1 MLEDLPGILLV
12 GARATGKTTTAA
24 RHAASVVR
32 LDRPDEADVFR
43 ANPDAALARLAEPV
57 LLDEWQKVPGVL
69 GAVKRA
75 IDTGSGR
82 GRFIVT
88 GSVSDDL
95 RGGSW
100 PITGRL
106 VEVEMSGLTVRETA
120 RGDLDAPPFLARLAE
135 LGVAALAPPDDG
147 PDLVGYVELAVRGG
161 YPEPVLG
168 LPPRRRQAW
177 MKSYLNRLL
186 THDSEDV
193 DVPRDPVLLA
203 RYLKAYAL
211 NTAGEVT
218 DRALLE
224 AAGINRRTGVAYE
237 RLMTTLLLV
246 ESLPAWSTNHM
257 QRLVRVPKRFVRDSG
272 LVAALSN
279 AGVDDVMRSGNLL
292 GRMIETFVMAQL
304 RAEQAQYDHPPRL
317 CHLRTDGGL
326 HEVDVIAEV
335 GYQKII
341 GVEIKA
347 RSSATREHARHLI
360 WLRDQLGD
368 AFVAGVVLHTG
379 PHVYPLDDRIVAAP
393 IACIWS

>member
-237 RLMTTLLLV
+237 RLLTTLLLV

-257 QRLVRVPKRFVRDSG
+257 KRLVRVPKRFVRDSG

-279 AGVDDVMRSGNLL
+279 AGVDEVMRSGNLL